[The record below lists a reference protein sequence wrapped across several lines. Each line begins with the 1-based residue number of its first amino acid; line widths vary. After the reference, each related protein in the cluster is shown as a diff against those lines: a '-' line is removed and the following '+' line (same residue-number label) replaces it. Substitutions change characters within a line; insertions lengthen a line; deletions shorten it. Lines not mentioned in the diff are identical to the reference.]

1 MPSRG
6 IERIAGL
13 DGLRGLAV
21 LAVVVFHIWPAQ
33 VPGGFIGVSI
43 FFALSGFLISSII
56 LREVE
61 TTGSLSLR
69 RFSSRRARRLMPVSL
84 ATLTAI
90 AVGWSLAG
98 WLTADFRRDLYFAL
112 AQLANWG
119 HVLARQ
125 RYGVD
130 AAASPVLHYW
140 SLAIE
145 EQLYLLLPLTLM
157 LCRRRRWMVTAVV
170 VGLLGSIVAIWAASD
185 SPVLSYYSTFTRAG
199 ELLVGALAA
208 LVLRRRMWTGR
219 AARCVAAVV
228 SIAGIVMLTWV
239 VLRLDVSDPW
249 FRHGGMLV
257 CATVATAIIVAVS
270 GVPRLGRLLDW
281 FPLARLGQISYAVY
295 LFHWPLLQT
304 FRRAGMADALV
315 PWATIAATLALAL
328 LSERWLERPVRSGA
342 VKGRRL
348 AVASATTA
356 VLVLFVGAV
365 GVSEAA
371 PGTDFEAAAADF
383 NSVVAANAS
392 TTAAGTN
399 VGTTTTAPVVAPSP
413 TSSTTS
419 TTIAPPPVR
428 IGFFGDSKALDLG
441 LGTAR
446 GGFTEIQVATSYTTL
461 GCPTGR
467 AGAMRATKGAT
478 VYEPAADCD
487 WTNAIA
493 DVAARF
499 GGLDAAVVWSGT
511 RDIADR
517 KVPALGNTWMNVTDP
532 AYRAWLLTEMVAL
545 NDTIVAATGARKV
558 LWLTLPEDPNFP
570 HPERF
575 AAWTALLHDLQAQRP
590 DEVTI
595 IDIAAYIAAS
605 GDAQRLLPDGLH
617 PSYGEGDPTVNSG
630 AELTRALILP
640 EVIGLG

>member
-6 IERIAGL
+6 IDRIAGL

-21 LAVVVFHIWPAQ
+21 LAVVCFHIWPAQ

-56 LREVE
+56 VREVE

-69 RFSSRRARRLMPVSL
+69 RFSARRARRLMPVSL
-84 ATLTAI
+84 ATLAAI
-90 AVGWSLAG
+90 AIGWSLAG
-98 WLTADFRRDLYFAL
+98 WLTADFRRDLHFAL

-145 EQLYLLLPLTLM
+145 EQLYLILPLTLM
-157 LCRRRRWMVTAVV
+157 LCRRRRWMVTAVSL
-170 VGLLGSIVAIWAASD
+170 GLLGSILAIWAASD

-199 ELLVGALAA
+199 EMLVGALAA
-208 LVLRRRMWTGR
+208 LTLRRRRWSGR
-219 AARCVAAVV
+219 AAQRVAGAVSV
-228 SIAGIVMLTWV
+228 AGVAMLAWV

-257 CATVATAIIVAVS
+257 CAAVATAVIVAVS

-281 FPLARLGQISYAVY
+281 FPMARLGQISYAVY

-342 VKGRRL
+342 VKGRRI
-348 AVASATTA
+348 AVAAGA
-356 VLVLFVGAV
+356 AAALVLFVGAV

-392 TTAAGTN
+392 TTIDTPTLAS
-399 VGTTTTAPVVAPSP
+399 TTTVPTAP
-413 TSSTTS
+413 STTITS
-419 TTIAPPPVR
+419 TTLAPPPVR
-428 IGFFGDSKALDLG
+428 VGFFGDSKALDLG
-441 LGTAR
+441 LGAAR

-467 AGAMRATKGAT
+467 AGAMRATAGAT

-487 WTNAIA
+487 WTTAIA

-511 RDIADR
+511 RDVADR

-532 AYRAWLLTEMVAL
+532 TYRAWLLSEMVAL

-558 LWLTLPEDPNFP
+558 LWLTLPEDPNSS

-575 AAWTALLHDLQAQRP
+575 AVWTSLLHDLQAQRP

-595 IDIAAYIAAS
+595 VDIAAYIAAT
-605 GDAQRLLPDGLH
+605 GDAARLLPDGLH

-630 AELTRALILP
+630 AELTRALIVP
-640 EVIGLG
+640 MVT